1 MKKNDIRLYNVL
13 FPIWFFFLFP
23 QTWLIIL
30 FVNFVVDSLVMYFSA
45 KQQGLESPK
54 ALWKEHIFPIWGIG
68 FLSDIVGAALVVLL
82 YLIWCQFDMM
92 GIELLN
98 PILFP
103 GTTLISLPGVA
114 LAGVMIY
121 FLNKKLVFRKSDL
134 TPEQIHKLCLH
145 LALWTAPYTMLIPLY
160 G

>member
-1 MKKNDIRLYNVL
+1 MKNEIRLYNVL
-13 FPIWFFFLFP
+13 FPIWFFMIFP
-23 QTWLIIL
+23 PVWLIML
-30 FVNFVVDSLVMYFSA
+30 LVNFLVDSLVIYFSA
-45 KQQGLESPK
+45 KHQGLENKK
-54 ALWKEHIFPIWGIG
+54 ALWKEHILPIWGIG
-68 FLSDIVGAALVVLL
+68 FFCDIVGAALVVLL
-82 YLIWCQFDMM
+82 YFIWCQFDMM

-114 LAGVMIY
+114 LAGVLIY
-121 FLNKKLVFRKSDL
+121 FLNKKWTFHKSDL
-134 TPEQIHKLCLH
+134 PPEQIHKLCLH